1 MIVLGSTTDLL
12 RARLAAAP
20 ATTNP
25 TFDFAYG
32 DDNGTPVLG
41 AARGALTG
49 TTTKTLVGSPP
60 PSVQRAIH
68 SGTIYNAD
76 SAAVTVTV
84 EVFDGTNARTITTT
98 KLAAGY
104 TLELT
109 AYGWRVIDKNGVQP
123 MPQPADA
130 SAFGPQD
137 ANTFL
142 AGPESGDADTAIF
155 RKLATPDLSGLVL
168 DGGNF

>member
-1 MIVLGSTTDLL
+1 MIVLGSITEVL

-25 TFDFAYG
+25 TFLFAFG
-32 DDNGTPVLG
+32 DDNGSPVLG
-41 AARGALTG
+41 NSRGALTG
-49 TTTKTLVGSPP
+49 TTNATLVGSPA
-60 PSVQRAIH
+60 SGVQRAIH

-76 SAAVTVTV
+76 TADVVVVV
-84 EVFDGTNARTITTT
+84 EHYDGTSAWTVANVR
-98 KLAAGY
+98 LASGY

-109 AYGWRVIDKNGVQP
+109 ASGWRVIDETGVQP

-142 AGPESGDADTAIF
+142 AGPQSGNPDTAIF
-155 RKLATPDLSGLVL
+155 RTLATPDLSGVVL

>member
-1 MIVLGSTTDLL
+1 MIVLGSTTELL
-12 RARLAAAP
+12 LARLAATP

-25 TFDFAYG
+25 TFDFSYG
-32 DDNGTPVLG
+32 NDNGTPVL
-41 AARGALTG
+41 APSRGALTG

-60 PSVQRAIH
+60 PNVQRAIH

-84 EVFDGTNARTITTT
+84 ETFDGTNARTVLTVT
-98 KLAAGY
+98 LAAGY

-109 AYGWRVIDKNGVQP
+109 PNGWRVIDQNGVQP

-130 SAFGPQD
+130 SAFGPQA
-137 ANTFL
+137 ANQFL
-142 AGPESGDADTAIF
+142 AGPVSGASAIAAF
-155 RKLATPDLSGLVL
+155 RGLATQDMAGVVL

>member
-1 MIVLGSTTDLL
+1 MDTL
-12 RARLAAAP
+12 RARLATAP

-32 DDNGTPVLG
+32 DDNGNPVLG
-41 AARGALTG
+41 QSSGALTG
-49 TTTKTLVGSPP
+49 TTTKTLVGSPGS
-60 PSVQRAIH
+60 SVQRAIN

-76 SAAVTVTV
+76 SADVIVTV
-84 EVFDGTNARTITTT
+84 EKFDGTNARTITTT
-98 KLAAGY
+98 KLASGY
-104 TLELT
+104 TLQLT
-109 AYGWRVIDKNGVQP
+109 PYGWRVIDKNGVQP

-142 AGPESGDADTAIF
+142 AGPETGTSAIAAF
-155 RKLATPDLSGLVL
+155 RTLKTPDLSGVVL

>member
-41 AARGALTG
+41 SSRGALTG

-84 EVFDGTNARTITTT
+84 EAFDGTNAWTVASV
-98 KLAAGY
+98 KLESGY

-109 AYGWRVIDKNGVQP
+109 TYGWRVIDKLGVQP

-130 SAFGPQD
+130 SAFGPQA
-137 ANTFL
+137 ANQFL
-142 AGPESGDADTAIF
+142 AGPVSGASAIAAF
-155 RKLATPDLSGLVL
+155 RGLATQDMAGVVL